1 MDALASCPAS
11 SQMQMALYSWALVHL
26 EVAEADLIGSV
37 LVAVVVAAAIVV
49 ETSGVHALRPVT
61 EAFWAALDLW
71 KPLLVGLLWNPASPF
86 VLIVANCYP
95 RRAMALK
102 SQPQLDLPLLE
113 VLAETE
119 GVVVVQTYCC

>member
-11 SQMQMALYSWALVHL
+11 SQQQMALYSWAPVCQ
-26 EVAEADLIGSV
+26 EVVEADLIGSV
-37 LVAVVVAAAIVV
+37 LVAAVAAIVV

-61 EAFWAALDLW
+61 EAFWAALDLS
-71 KPLLVGLLWNPASPF
+71 KPLLVGHLWNPASPF

-95 RRAMALK
+95 QAMTLLK
-102 SQPQLDLPLLE
+102 QAQVDLAALE

-119 GVVVVQTYCC
+119 GVVVQTYCW

>member
-1 MDALASCPAS
+1 MDALASCLAS
-11 SQMQMALYSWALVHL
+11 SQMQMALYSWAPVHL

-71 KPLLVGLLWNPASPF
+71 KPLLLVGAHLWNPASPF

-95 RRAMALK
+95 QQAK
-102 SQPQLDLPLLE
+102 
-113 VLAETE
+113 VL
-119 GVVVVQTYCC
+119 

>member
-11 SQMQMALYSWALVHL
+11 SQQRMALYSWAPVCQ
-26 EVAEADLIGSV
+26 EVVEADLIGSV
-37 LVAVVVAAAIVV
+37 LVAAVAAIVV

-95 RRAMALK
+95 RQAMALK

-119 GVVVVQTYCC
+119 GVVVVQTYCW

>member
-11 SQMQMALYSWALVHL
+11 SQQQMALYSWAPVHQ
-26 EVAEADLIGSV
+26 EVVEAADLIGSV
-37 LVAVVVAAAIVV
+37 LVAAVAAIVV

-95 RRAMALK
+95 RQAMALK

-119 GVVVVQTYCC
+119 GVVVVQTYCW

>member
-1 MDALASCPAS
+1 M
-11 SQMQMALYSWALVHL
+11 
-26 EVAEADLIGSV
+26 
-37 LVAVVVAAAIVV
+37 
-49 ETSGVHALRPVT
+49 RPVT

-95 RRAMALK
+95 RQAMALK

-119 GVVVVQTYCC
+119 GVVVVQTYCW

>member
-11 SQMQMALYSWALVHL
+11 SQQQMALYSWAPVHQ
-26 EVAEADLIGSV
+26 EVVEAADLIGSV
-37 LVAVVVAAAIVV
+37 LVAAVAAIVV

-95 RRAMALK
+95 LEMV
-102 SQPQLDLPLLE
+102 QLERLVGLQEDL
-113 VLAETE
+113 VETE
-119 GVVVVQTYCC
+119 GVVADQTYCC

>member
-1 MDALASCPAS
+1 
-11 SQMQMALYSWALVHL
+11 MALYSWAPVHQ
-26 EVAEADLIGSV
+26 EVVEAADLIGSV
-37 LVAVVVAAAIVV
+37 LVAAVAIVV

-119 GVVVVQTYCC
+119 GVVAVQTYCW

>member
-11 SQMQMALYSWALVHL
+11 SQQQMALYSWAPVHL

-61 EAFWAALDLW
+61 EAFWAALDL
-71 KPLLVGLLWNPASPF
+71 
-86 VLIVANCYP
+86 
-95 RRAMALK
+95 
-102 SQPQLDLPLLE
+102 
-113 VLAETE
+113 
-119 GVVVVQTYCC
+119 

>member
-11 SQMQMALYSWALVHL
+11 SQMQMALYSWAPVHQ
-26 EVAEADLIGSV
+26 EVVEAADLIGSV
-37 LVAVVVAAAIVV
+37 LVAAVAAIVV

-95 RRAMALK
+95 LEMV
-102 SQPQLDLPLLE
+102 QLERLVGLQEDL
-113 VLAETE
+113 VETE
-119 GVVVVQTYCC
+119 GVVADQTYCC

>member
-11 SQMQMALYSWALVHL
+11 SQQQMALYSWAPVHQ
-26 EVAEADLIGSV
+26 EVVEAADLIGSV
-37 LVAVVVAAAIVV
+37 LVAAVAAIVV

-95 RRAMALK
+95 LEMV
-102 SQPQLDLPLLE
+102 QLERLEGLQEDL
-113 VLAETE
+113 VETE
-119 GVVVVQTYCC
+119 GVVADQTYCC